1 MLRKTLVI
9 LLTLTCLLGTALAQE
24 FRATVNGRVSDP
36 TGASVPNAQV
46 NVKNTATNETVTVS
60 TNGEGGYTVP
70 FIRPGLYTMNV
81 EAPGFKKYTREKQEF
96 QVGQTATINVQLEVG
111 AANET
116 VTITGEAPL
125 LEESKADR
133 GNVIENRRIVELPL
147 NARNPFMLAT
157 LTPGITFNGPA
168 IYQRP
173 FDNGAIAD
181 WSVNGSLNRN
191 NEFLLDGAPNNSIQ
205 GGNNIAYVPPV
216 DAVGEFKIITNSYDA
231 QYGRSGGG
239 TVNVQI
245 KSGGNTYNGSIYEF
259 YRRNFLDSNYLFSNA
274 RNLPAGRFRTAA
286 GELVKAEHFLD
297 QYGGVISG
305 PVRFPKKFFG
315 PLGGFDGR
323 DKTFFLFNYEGYREG
338 TPNPQVLTNPTSE
351 FIKGD
356 FRNYKTAAGQL
367 ITVYDPATGRNV
379 NNVWTRDPISCN
391 GVANVICANRINPIA
406 AKLLAFYPASNTTT
420 PGGDPWRN
428 NFADIPNIANDKF
441 KNWIFKVDQNIGEKD
456 KIFFR
461 YGYNNRAEIRRTN
474 GITSGPAQAGQLPLN
489 RVNYTGVTDWVH
501 TFSGTLIFNFRAS
514 SNRYIEEARF
524 QDGLGY
530 DITQLGFPAALAAQT
545 PTKIFPRFTLSDF
558 TQIGRGDF
566 GREVTNVYS
575 FQPNVSWIKGA
586 HTARFG
592 LDMRLQQYARQA
604 SGLPGMQL
612 NFDRTFTQKDFNRA
626 DTLSGSSVA
635 ALLLGTPTSGL
646 IDNNVFPIYMFKY
659 YAPWVQDDWKIARKL
674 TLNLG
679 LRWDLN
685 NPAVERYNR
694 INYGFDT
701 TTTNPVS
708 SRIDKTKLLSGTS
721 VLGGLGFAGGSNG
734 NTPVQ
739 NDKNN
744 IQIRLGAAYS
754 INSKTVLRGGYGR
767 FFVNPVG
774 GPGYPT
780 NGFSVQTPFIGSN
793 DANRTSLFNL
803 SNPFPSGVA
812 QPSGSAGGLETFLGR
827 GFSYSKT
834 NFVVPYVDNFS
845 VGIQRQ
851 LPWNMSTEISYVGSR
866 THDAQSA
873 YGGINEPSLAF
884 RDRCDVYKGGNRAF
898 CDELLPN
905 PFYQVRGFEGTARF
919 TNTTLSRF
927 ELSRPFPQ
935 FGGITELER
944 NEGRVWYNS
953 VQAVLNKRLSRGLS
967 VNATYTFSKTMEEAI
982 QQPGTQDSTAS
993 YIDDIAK
1000 LKNRS
1005 LAFSDRPHRFT
1016 ISGTLQ
1022 LPFGKG
1028 QRFMSDAG
1036 GFKNLLLGGW
1046 EMAGLYIF
1054 NTGRPWQLPGNVDI
1068 VNQDYYKVDEKRLIN
1083 GQDWIQGVR
1092 PCVAQYGRNTDGT
1105 YKRNATGGLVPE
1117 LLAYSTAYG
1126 CTAPSFIIR
1135 EPFTTRTTAI
1145 RDARVRRPDYEQLDI
1160 NFSKRFRI
1168 TEKTA
1173 FQFRAEAFN
1182 LFNTPMYD
1190 ERAFNTDPNSTE
1202 FGSINKNTV
1211 RQSNFPRFWQLGFKF
1226 IF

>member
-1 MLRKTLVI
+1 MFKKLFFRI
-9 LLTLTCLLGTALAQE
+9 LLVTILATAAYAQE
-24 FRATVNGRVSDP
+24 FRATVNGRVADP
-36 TGASVPNAQV
+36 TGASVPNAIVKVV
-46 NVKNTATNETVTVS
+46 NSATNETVTVT
-60 TNGEGGYTVP
+60 TNQDGNYTIP
-70 FIRPGLYTMNV
+70 FIRPGIYLMTV
-81 EAPGFKKYTREKQEF
+81 EASGFKKYNRDKQEF
-96 QVGQTATINVQLEVG
+96 SVGQNATINVALEVG
-111 AANET
+111 GANET
-116 VTITGEAPL
+116 VTVTGEAPL

-216 DAVGEFKIITNSYDA
+216 DAVGEFKIMTNSYDA

-239 TVNVQI
+239 VMNVQI
-245 KSGGNTYNGSIYEF
+245 KSGGNAYHGSLYEF
-259 YRRNFLDSNYLFSNA
+259 YRRNWLDSNYLFSNA
-274 RNLPAGRFRTAA
+274 RGIPAGRFRNSA
-286 GELVKAEHFLD
+286 GEFVKAEHFLD

-305 PVRFPKKFFG
+305 PIRFPKKIFG
-315 PLGGFDGR
+315 PLGGYDGR

-338 TPNPQVLTNPTSE
+338 TPNPQILTVPTAD

-356 FRNYKTAAGQL
+356 FSQYKTAAGDL
-367 ITVYDPATGRNV
+367 IKVYDPATGRNV
-379 NNVWTRDPISCN
+379 NGNWVRDQFPNNI
-391 GVANVICANRINPIA
+391 IPTNRLNPIA
-406 AKLLAFYPASNTTT
+406 QKLLAFSPAANTTT

-441 KNWIFKVDQNIGEKD
+441 KNWIFKVDQNFGDKD
-456 KIFFR
+456 KVFFR
-461 YGYNNRAEIRRTN
+461 YGYNNRAEIRWTN
-474 GITSGPAQAGQLPLN
+474 GIRTGPAQAGQLPLN
-489 RVNYTGVTDWVH
+489 RVNYTGVADWVH
-501 TFSGTLIFNFRAS
+501 TFNGSLIFNLRVS

-530 DITQLGFPAALAAQT
+530 DITQLGFPSALASQL
-545 PTKIFPRFTLSDF
+545 PTKIFPRFTISDNV
-558 TQIGRGDF
+558 QIGRGDF

-604 SGLPGMQL
+604 SGLPGMLL
-612 NFDRTFTQKDFNRA
+612 NFDRTFTQQTFNRG
-626 DTLSGSSVA
+626 DTLSGSPIA
-635 ALLLGTPTSGL
+635 AFLLGAPTSGQ

-659 YAPWVQDDWKIARKL
+659 YAPWVQDDWKISRKL

-679 LRWDLN
+679 FRWDLN
-685 NPAVERYNR
+685 LPAVERYNR
-694 INYGFDT
+694 INYGFDRT
-701 TTTNPVS
+701 ITNPANA
-708 SRIDKTKLLSGTS
+708 RIDKTKLLNGTS
-721 VLGGLGFAGGSNG
+721 ILGGLGFAGGSNG
-734 NTPVQ
+734 NYPV
-739 NDKNN
+739 NADKNN
-744 IQIRLGAAYS
+744 FQIRLGAAYS
-754 INSKTVLRGGYGR
+754 LNEKTVIRGGYGR
-767 FFVNPVG
+767 YYVNPVG
-774 GPGYPT
+774 APGYPN
-780 NGFSVQTPFIGSN
+780 NGFSIQTPYVGST
-793 DANRTSLFNL
+793 DSNRTSLFNL
-803 SNPFPSGVA
+803 SNPFPNGVLR
-812 QPSGSAGGLETFLGR
+812 PAGASLGAETFLGL
-827 GFSYSKT
+827 GLNYSNTK
-834 NFVVPYVDNFS
+834 FIVPHVDNFS
-845 VGIQRQ
+845 FGIQRQ
-851 LPWNMSTEISYVGSR
+851 LPGNMSTEISYVGSR
-866 THDAQSA
+866 TYNAQSQFN
-873 YGGINEPSLAF
+873 GINEPSLAF
-884 RDRCDVYKGGNRAF
+884 RDKCDVTKGGNRAF

-905 PFYQVRGFEGTARF
+905 PFQGVAGFSGARF
-919 TNTTLSRF
+919 TNASLSRF

-935 FGGITELER
+935 FTGISELEG

-953 VQAVLNKRLSRGLS
+953 IQATLNKRLAKGLS
-967 VNATYTFSKTMEEAI
+967 ISGTYTFSKTMEQGI
-982 QQPGTQDSTAS
+982 QQPGQQDSTSS
-993 YIDDIAK
+993 YIDDIART
-1000 LKNRS
+1000 LNRS
-1005 LAFSDRPHRFT
+1005 LAFSDRPHRIT
-1016 ISGTLQ
+1016 TSGTWQ
-1022 LPFGKG
+1022 IPFGKG
-1028 QRFMSDAG
+1028 RKFLGDTNRFAD
-1036 GFKNLLLGGW
+1036 LLVGGW

-1068 VNQDYYKVDEKRLIN
+1068 VNQDYYKVDQKRLVS

-1092 PCVAQYGRNTDGT
+1092 PCVAQYGRNADGT
-1105 YKRNATGGLVPE
+1105 YKRTAGGALVPE

-1145 RDARVRRPDYEQLDI
+1145 RDARVRRPSYQQLDI

-1168 TEKTA
+1168 TEKTS
-1173 FQFRAEAFN
+1173 FQLRAEAFN
-1182 LFNTPMYD
+1182 LFNTPMFD